1 MLEHSAGRS
10 KSLPP
15 GRTLEFA
22 LRNDETRSSS
32 AHQTTSDQGGKV
44 SEIAAFYV
52 L

>member
-15 GRTLEFA
+15 GPRLEFA
-22 LRNDETRSSS
+22 LRNGETRNSS
-32 AHQTTSDQGGKV
+32 AHQSTSDQAGKV